1 MKVVAVNG
9 SPNKEGNTFH
19 ALSMVGNE
27 LKAVGIEFEII
38 HIGHKLIHGCIGC
51 GKCSVNKDEQCSIKT
66 DDLNLWVQQLK
77 AADGIILGS
86 PVYYSGV
93 PGTMKSFL
101 DRLFF
106 VSGSNGN
113 LLRHKV
119 GAALVAVR
127 RTGGSATLD
136 TLNHYLSYSEM
147 IIATSSYWNVIHGA
161 SAGEV
166 NKDIEG
172 NQIMRVLGK
181 NMAWLLKMIEATHGS
196 VEPPVKEPKQYFNF
210 IR

>member
-1 MKVVAVNG
+1 MRVVAVNG

-19 ALSMVGNE
+19 ALNMVGNE
-27 LKAVGIEFEII
+27 LKAGGIEFEIL

-51 GKCSVNKDEQCSIKT
+51 GKCSVNKDEKCNIKT
-66 DDLNLWVQQLK
+66 DDLNQWVQLLK

-113 LLRHKV
+113 MLRHKV

-136 TLNHYLSYSEM
+136 CLNHYLSYSEM

-161 SAGEV
+161 NAGEV

-181 NMAWLLKMIEATHGS
+181 NMAWLLKMKEITKNS
-196 VEPPVKEPKQYFNF
+196 VEPPIKEQKEYTNF